1 MSLEYKLSNVGQAKA
16 FAEYLNAIG
25 CFYTDRPVAL
35 EMVKEFGSEDI
46 KIIGPLE
53 HERWLRER
61 QEMGWT
67 FADDYKTK
75 EEREQRRVHK
85 SMLENEITITAES
98 AAEHYKKLSEE
109 EQDKDTEPMNAM
121 LQLIK
126 YYDGLRIYR
135 L

>member
-1 MSLEYKLSNVGQAKA
+1 MNV
-16 FAEYLNAIG
+16 LV
-25 CFYTDRPVAL
+25 TR
-35 EMVKEFGSEDI
+35 SENP
-46 KIIGPLE
+46 G
-53 HERWLRER
+53 
-61 QEMGWT
+61 
-67 FADDYKTK
+67 YKTK